1 MPDAPSCR
9 ADGADM
15 HTGGLRPS
23 EERDCAR
30 RRPRRTIVVV
40 EAMPAAGSPEML
52 AQQLSGVRRQQPDVQ
67 IIPLHLHPPPDPA
80 GRRAVVRGL
89 DFDAAI
95 QVHRPFAV
103 PVIAKRFEREW
114 AEGRLLFG
122 NHRRDLPLRRAVDPR
137 IGPARLPPI
146 QVCLRRL
153 ETLEAE
159 SSQRCLLCVPD
170 ARFDFA
176 FSIGITDA
184 TGQRDD
190 AVVREHVAIE
200 RIERRIVDVGREH
213 ALFQIVEDDDADGP
227 AESTKRAFV

>member
-40 EAMPAAGSPEML
+40 EAM
-52 AQQLSGVRRQQPDVQ
+52 
-67 IIPLHLHPPPDPA
+67 
-80 GRRAVVRGL
+80 L

-122 NHRRDLPLRRAVDPR
+122 KHRRDLPLRRAVDPR